1 MQYSSA
7 ADACR
12 GGDRNSST
20 FRRTAPRRLHSLA
33 ADEVIAALADY
44 FVPPYSFR
52 YPYYNLNGA
61 FWPHLRILQKK
72 NAMNYLFIAFLTPYS
87 IFSLA
92 VCSCIQ

>member
-1 MQYSSA
+1 M
-7 ADACR
+7 
-12 GGDRNSST
+12 
-20 FRRTAPRRLHSLA
+20 
-33 ADEVIAALADY
+33 LADY